1 MAIGRH
7 SGSQASTLVAV
18 SESSRIRGP
27 SEPHK
32 DGKDDASRAY
42 NTDVDNLLG
51 AQLPCCPR
59 AMTADPVPSTGY
71 GRGTTPTQN
80 GRNNCR
86 QRENL
91 VDAARKT
98 VYVYVKDGQIRIS
111 GKKGIPHWRFSRA
124 RWPGVL
130 PSVVFDI

>member
-91 VDAARKT
+91 VDA
-98 VYVYVKDGQIRIS
+98 DQWSRIVEIFIS
-111 GKKGIPHWRFSRA
+111 TLSCR
-124 RWPGVL
+124 
-130 PSVVFDI
+130 

>member
-1 MAIGRH
+1 MPPEGRGFQGYPDTYPMAIGRH

-91 VDAARKT
+91 VDA
-98 VYVYVKDGQIRIS
+98 D
-111 GKKGIPHWRFSRA
+111 H
-124 RWPGVL
+124 
-130 PSVVFDI
+130 